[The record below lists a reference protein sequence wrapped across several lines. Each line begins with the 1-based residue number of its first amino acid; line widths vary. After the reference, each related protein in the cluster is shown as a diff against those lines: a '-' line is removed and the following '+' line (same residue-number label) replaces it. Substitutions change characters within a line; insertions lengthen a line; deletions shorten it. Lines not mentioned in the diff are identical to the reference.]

1 MKITKVQATAIGF
14 LAVIMWS
21 MLGVLTASS
30 GKVPPFLLNGL
41 CFTASGLVAILGI
54 YLKTGTFTVLK
65 QPLNIIIFGTVG
77 LFGFHFFYFTSLR
90 NAPPVEANLI
100 NYTWPLLIVLFS
112 SLLPGERLRWFHL
125 LGVLLGLIGAGL
137 LLSEGLTQSTSNRSV
152 LGYGTAVL
160 AALFWSSYSVLSRR
174 FASTP
179 TGTVAIFCLA
189 TGILSICCHLL
200 FETTVWPQSTT
211 EWLAVFGLAAF
222 PVGLAF
228 FVWDYGVKHGDIQV
242 LGASAYMAPLLSTL
256 FLILFGFGELTWL
269 IGIACFLITLGALV
283 AAKNFFWNAVKSQ

>member
-1 MKITKVQATAIGF
+1 MKISKLQATAIGF

-30 GKVPPFLLNGL
+30 GNVPPFLLNGL
-41 CFTASGLVAILGI
+41 CFTASGIVAIIGI
-54 YLKTGTFTVLK
+54 RIKNGSLEVLK
-65 QPLNIIIFGTVG
+65 QPLQIILFGTIG

-125 LGVLLGLIGAGL
+125 LGVTFGIIGAGL
-137 LLSEGLTQSTSNRSV
+137 LLTEGLANPVNNRSV

-179 TGTVAIFCLA
+179 TEIVAIFCLA
-189 TGILSICCHLL
+189 TGILSIGCHLL
-200 FETTVWPQSTT
+200 FETTVWPASISQ
-211 EWLAVFGLAAF
+211 WLAVFGLAAF

-228 FVWDYGVKHGDIQV
+228 FVWDFGVKQGDIQV

-256 FLILFGFGELTWL
+256 FLILFGFGDLTWSV
-269 IGIACFLITLGALV
+269 GFACLLITLGAMV
-283 AAKNFFWNAVKSQ
+283 AAKDLFFSKPESK